1 MWVSQIHTM
10 GKVMALD
17 RELACSQSRS
27 VVQFWVKF
35 GKLRLTK
42 KLNRRENED
51 SRRVGVDTRQWAVN
65 LLVSIL
71 IQREE
76 VALEISNGKGTLPG
90 TQAGSTK
97 NSNHRSQAHKYGL
110 RWALHG

>member
-1 MWVSQIHTM
+1 M

-51 SRRVGVDTRQWAVN
+51 SRRVGVDTRQ
-65 LLVSIL
+65 
-71 IQREE
+71 
-76 VALEISNGKGTLPG
+76 
-90 TQAGSTK
+90 
-97 NSNHRSQAHKYGL
+97 
-110 RWALHG
+110 